1 MEGIVWN
8 RRYNIISIK
17 NIIIKVYNIGNIT
30 AHRGISWYI
39 TVLRG
44 AEGDIVGIRGV
55 SHGITADLWGFK
67 GVSWHHGGFMGIRGC
82 LAASRQIYVDTL
94 ILLGITADL

>member
-30 AHRGISWYI
+30 AYCGISRYI

-44 AEGDIVGIRGV
+44 VEGDIVG
-55 SHGITADLWGFK
+55 
-67 GVSWHHGGFMGIRGC
+67 
-82 LAASRQIYVDTL
+82 
-94 ILLGITADL
+94 

>member
-1 MEGIVWN
+1 MREGIVWN

-30 AHRGISWYI
+30 AYCGISRYI

-44 AEGDIVGIRGV
+44 VEGDIVGI
-55 SHGITADLWGFK
+55 K
-67 GVSWHHGGFMGIRGC
+67 GVSWHHGGFMGIARC
-82 LAASRQIYVDTL
+82 LLASRRIYEDSRVSP
-94 ILLGITADL
+94 GITADL

>member
-44 AEGDIVGIRGV
+44 AEGDIVGIRGCLLASRRIYGDLWGIQGDSKGIARCLLASRQIYEDIKV
-55 SHGITADLWGFK
+55 SPGITADL
-67 GVSWHHGGFMGIRGC
+67 
-82 LAASRQIYVDTL
+82 
-94 ILLGITADL
+94 

>member
-1 MEGIVWN
+1 MIIKRKYNKNIEYGIIFNEQLNTYNKQIRDVEGIVWN

-30 AHRGISWYI
+30 AYCGISRYI

-44 AEGDIVGIRGV
+44 GR
-55 SHGITADLWGFK
+55 
-67 GVSWHHGGFMGIRGC
+67 R
-82 LAASRQIYVDTL
+82 
-94 ILLGITADL
+94 

>member
-30 AHRGISWYI
+30 AYCGISRYI

-44 AEGDIVGIRGV
+44 VEGDIV
-55 SHGITADLWGFK
+55 GFK
-67 GVSWHHGGFMGIRGC
+67 GVSWHHGGFMGIQGD
-82 LAASRQIYVDTL
+82 SRDSRVSP
-94 ILLGITADL
+94 GITADL